1 MKKIIKL
8 TESDLTNIVKRVITE
23 QRSEYAMD
31 AQSNAIARASGIR
44 SQEDYN
50 TVNRITKKAMD
61 VTMGNMDKHT
71 AMTLLQI
78 GTAFIPFVGPF
89 ISMGIGLAD
98 AAIYYNEGDKKTAGL
113 VGVFS
118 VIPGV
123 GGLASKLGLS
133 KWGAK
138 ALGELGKKISTGAKL
153 LPNEM
158 AVAKRIAQK
167 KDLILSEINKV
178 KSSFKPKPSF
188 ANSANPKG
196 LVTPLMSQLSSGV
209 QNFIKILPNSIK
221 VGPKLSNLFK
231 TNYSNIKSLSSRLSK
246 YKNNGSVELY
256 SRKLSNS
263 LSVSKGNT
271 VNLKELYEDASLLK
285 KELENIKSS
294 IPKPKTGGKEM
305 EIWYNTFYTELGDLG
320 KFTSDLEKLWKSSGS
335 VSQTIGL

>member
-8 TESDLTNIVKRVITE
+8 TESDLTNIIKRVIIE
-23 QRSEYAMD
+23 QKSEYAMD
-31 AQSNAIARASGIR
+31 AQSNAIARSLGNR

-61 VTMGNMDKHT
+61 TTMGNMDKHT

-138 ALGELGKKISTGAKL
+138 ALGELGKKISIGSKL
-153 LPNEM
+153 LPQEIQVANIIAKNKNLILAEIKASPVIAKELAKKVATTVGKTAATVGGYAAVGGAYSKAYDTVQKETPRAKAENEGM
-158 AVAKRIAQK
+158 DWNLVKTAFGSSGTEQENKLLNQAWSKGWRPGQVVPQGFQTETYKTYYEEDINNIKQLQALIAQ
-167 KDLILSEINKV
+167 
-178 KSSFKPKPSF
+178 
-188 ANSANPKG
+188 
-196 LVTPLMSQLSSGV
+196 
-209 QNFIKILPNSIK
+209 
-221 VGPKLSNLFK
+221 
-231 TNYSNIKSLSSRLSK
+231 
-246 YKNNGSVELY
+246 
-256 SRKLSNS
+256 
-263 LSVSKGNT
+263 
-271 VNLKELYEDASLLK
+271 AS
-285 KELENIKSS
+285 
-294 IPKPKTGGKEM
+294 
-305 EIWYNTFYTELGDLG
+305 
-320 KFTSDLEKLWKSSGS
+320 
-335 VSQTIGL
+335 

>member
-8 TESDLTNIVKRVITE
+8 TESDLTNIIKRVIIE
-23 QRSEYAMD
+23 QKSEYAMD
-31 AQSNAIARASGIR
+31 AQANAIARASGIR

-61 VTMGNMDKHT
+61 TTMGNMDKHT

-167 KDLILSEINKV
+167 KDLILSEINNF

-188 ANSANPKG
+188 AQSGGSKNLIP
-196 LVTPLMSQLSSGV
+196 VTGGSTSLIP
-209 QNFIKILPNSIK
+209 QNVKLFLQKMPNIR
-221 VGPKLSNLFK
+221 VNDFFFK
-231 TNYSNIKSLSSRLSK
+231 TINGRKENILNCLKTIKKYGTVGNTTKIEYNGLDIALTNLKNMSETISKNANFNLKYFMEESYRVVDEINDIQKRLPKNEAGVWNNLDHVKDSMDILIKSLEQVMK
-246 YKNNGSVELY
+246 
-256 SRKLSNS
+256 
-263 LSVSKGNT
+263 
-271 VNLKELYEDASLLK
+271 
-285 KELENIKSS
+285 
-294 IPKPKTGGKEM
+294 
-305 EIWYNTFYTELGDLG
+305 
-320 KFTSDLEKLWKSSGS
+320 
-335 VSQTIGL
+335 